1 MAQYY
6 KPIFIIAFIL
16 ALPKFS
22 YADEGMYPLSEIRQ
36 LNLKSKGLKISP
48 EDIYNPNGVGIIDA
62 IVNVGGCTG
71 SFISSEG
78 LIITNHHCAFGS
90 VQAISSEK
98 NDYVTDGF
106 IAKNKSEELQ
116 AKGLTVRITESYRDV
131 SSEIL
136 SVVNDTMDFAS
147 RSKAVEKKMKEIVA
161 ETEKKNEGKRAEV
174 SEMFSGKNYMLFI
187 YTYLKD
193 VRLVYVPPR
202 SIGEFG
208 GEEDNWI
215 WPRHTGDFS
224 FLRAYVAPDGSP
236 GEYSEKN
243 VPYHPR
249 KYLVVN
255 RQGVEESD
263 NVFILGYPGRT
274 FRHRTSHYLSFE
286 EDIRLKFV
294 AELYQWEIETMENL
308 GKDNREIAIK
318 HDARI
323 KSLANVEKNYR
334 GKLKGLKRL
343 RLVEKKKNEEEQL
356 QQFINSDEQ
365 RKRLYGT
372 LLRDIGKI
380 YDEIRANADKE
391 LLLDYLRL
399 SSTLLNTAYTLYEA
413 SIELQKTDIERESQF
428 MERNLKRTTESLIL
442 NVQNYYSETD
452 KIFLKEF
459 ITNAAKLPVDVRISA
474 IDRIVN
480 NGNTKEAI
488 EHFIE
493 RAFQKTKLDDGKFV
507 ITAFSDTTIRSE
519 LMNEPLYVFAMD
531 LYPTF
536 KELKETRQRREGA
549 LNKLF
554 AQLVDVKK
562 EFLQTDFIPDANST
576 LRLTFGKIKGY
587 TPADAL
593 YTSPITTM
601 KGIVEK
607 NSSGEE
613 WYSAPQKLL
622 DLYSEKNF
630 GTYKHKKLDDVP
642 VALLYNLDTSGG
654 NSGSPLMNERG
665 ELVGVNFDRT
675 FDATINDY
683 AWSESYSR
691 SIAVDI
697 RYVLW
702 VLDKF
707 AGMNSLL
714 SEINVK

>member
-1 MAQYY
+1 MSKQY
-6 KPIFIIAFIL
+6 PLLFFL
-16 ALPKFS
+16 LLSFS
-22 YADEGMYPLSEIRQ
+22 SVVYADEGMYPLSEIQ
-36 LNLKSKGLKISP
+36 KLNLKSKGLKISP
-48 EDIYNPNGVGIIDA
+48 DDIYNPQGVGFIDA

-71 SFISSEG
+71 SFISAEG
-78 LIITNHHCAFGS
+78 LIITNHHCAFGA
-90 VQAISSEK
+90 VQAISTEK
-98 NDYVTDGF
+98 NDYVTNGF
-106 IAKNKSEELQ
+106 RANNKSEEMQ

-131 SSEIL
+131 SSEVL
-136 SVVNDTMDFAS
+136 SVVNDTMDYGS
-147 RSKAVEKKMKEIVA
+147 RSKAIEKKMKEIVA
-161 ETEKKNEGKRAEV
+161 ETEKKNSGKRAEV
-174 SEMFSGKNYMLFI
+174 SEMFSGKNYMLFV

-208 GEEDNWI
+208 GEEDNWV

-224 FLRAYVAPDGSP
+224 FLRAYVAPDGSS
-236 GEYSEKN
+236 EEFSEKN
-243 VPYHPR
+243 IPYRPR

-255 RQGVEESD
+255 PTGVEEND
-263 NVFILGYPGRT
+263 NVFMLGYPGRT
-274 FRHRTSHYLSFE
+274 FRHRTSHYLSYE
-286 EDIRLKFV
+286 EVIRLNFV

-308 GKDNREIAIK
+308 GKGRREIAIK

-343 RLVEKKKNEEEQL
+343 QLVKKKKYEEENL
-356 QQFINSDEQ
+356 QRFIDADEQ

-372 LLRDIGKI
+372 VLQDIGKI
-380 YDEIRANADKE
+380 YDEMRVNADKE
-391 LLLDYLRL
+391 LLLDYFRQ
-399 SSTLLNTAYTLYEA
+399 SSTMLNTAYTLYEA
-413 SIELQKTDIERESQF
+413 SIELQKPDIERESQF
-428 MERNLKRTTESLIL
+428 MERNLKRTIESLVL
-442 NVQNYYSETD
+442 NVKNYYSETD
-452 KIFLKEF
+452 KIFFSEF
-459 ITNAAKLPVDVRISA
+459 LTNATKLPTGFRIP
-474 IDRIVN
+474 
-480 NGNTKEAI
+480 AI
-488 EHFIE
+488 EKITSERNTTDAIRNFIE
-493 RAFQKTKLDDGKFV
+493 RAFQQTKLADEKFV
-507 ITAFSDTTIRSE
+507 MSAFSDTATRAE
-519 LMNEPLYVFAMD
+519 LMNEPLYGFSID
-531 LYPTF
+531 LYPTYR
-536 KELKETRQRREGA
+536 ELKETRQRREGA

-607 NSSGEE
+607 NSGGEE
-613 WYSAPQKLL
+613 WYDVPQKLL
-622 DLYSEKNF
+622 DLHSEKKF
-630 GTYKHKKLDDVP
+630 GTYTHKKLDDVP

-702 VLDKF
+702 VLDKY
-707 AGMNSLL
+707 AGMDNLL
-714 SEINVK
+714 NEMHIK